1 MNTQWSMSTGLEQ
14 GVMLLLGSKSSHALL
29 QFISHSD
36 LILVC
41 CSLLTGMHALV
52 PPKTPLVSRVS
63 DILHN
68 VLLTIALN
76 TLLLQ
81 ARIPNDT
88 PLTCLNL
95 LTVFFLALSLI
106 PSEHIADSAQFLL
119 VSNLCTTLTEQKTDI
134 LALAWGVG
142 FMQYAL
148 PLTDSMRGIAQ
159 MITVETFS
167 IWLREWLPVGLLL
180 PSALLLL
187 YFCAPF
193 IEEFPALRRLFRFAI
208 FAVSNDP
215 QTRETPP
222 WVLATG
228 LWVLWQVEV
237 DPVSK
242 TFAAMAGTQL
252 GVLVV
257 LDAMRFAMDNDPAPT
272 LVAILIA
279 VSILEHM

>member
-1 MNTQWSMSTGLEQ
+1 
-14 GVMLLLGSKSSHALL
+14 MLLLGSKSSHALL

-52 PPKTPLVSRVS
+52 PKKTPLLGRVS

-95 LTVFFLALSLI
+95 LTVFFLALTLI

-119 VSNLCTTLTEQKTDI
+119 VSNLCTALTEQKTDV

-279 VSILEHM
+279 VSILEHVNP